1 LLALLQLAIIGHI
14 TWWKRTLVVVVV
26 VVVGVVVFLH
36 ILSRLPDPLRKLKV
50 METKKQKKH
59 L

>member
-1 LLALLQLAIIGHI
+1 LQLAIIGHI
-14 TWWKRTLVVVVV
+14 TWWKRTLVVV

>member
-14 TWWKRTLVVVVV
+14 TWWKRTLV

>member
-1 LLALLQLAIIGHI
+1 
-14 TWWKRTLVVVVV
+14 LVVVVV